1 MSAGD
6 LEPVD
11 DLAAAWLRAWI
22 GETGFDTCCA
32 PDVQYEDPLAPD
44 PLRGIDELDRHA
56 KRIREALPDLRVE
69 RTGETLAHGVFA
81 CIPWRAAGTHKTGT
95 PALPATNKFL
105 TLHGLHY
112 LELADGQVRRVRGFY
127 DLYAAATQ
135 LGLLPA
141 RGGLG
146 ESVLLLLRGFGLRA
160 RAN

>member
-1 MSAGD
+1 MSEELVRLVE
-6 LEPVD
+6 LEH
-11 DLAAAWLRAWI
+11 AWLRAWT
-22 GETGFDTCCA
+22 GDAGFDACCA

-44 PLRGIDELDRHA
+44 PLRGIDDLEKHA
-56 KRIREALPDLRVE
+56 ARIREALPDLRIE

-95 PALPATNKFL
+95 IALPATNRFL

-112 LELADGQVRRVRGFY
+112 LEMADGQVRRVRGFY
-127 DLYAAATQ
+127 DLYDAATQ
-135 LGLLPA
+135 LGILPA

-160 RAN
+160 G